1 MLTPKRPFLTLAA
14 LTVVSASAQ
23 EPIDAAMNARI
34 REEALQH
41 SEVMATLHQL
51 TDVFSP
57 RLTGSPTYKAAAEW
71 SRDRLKAWGLSS
83 ARLESWNWGHPGWA
97 NERCAAHVEA
107 PWKGHLAVEVLAWT
121 PSTQGTARGA
131 AFHLPVPDEPTQE
144 ELNTVLNAAADKVA
158 GKIVLAGI
166 LKEVPALNPNP
177 SAPRLSDES
186 LAKRFDPS
194 NPAPPR
200 MPAPS
205 ARRPGALE
213 PRAINEQVDAFLVA
227 HKALA
232 RINDSALRNGQIR
245 AFSNRSYDPSKVVPT
260 LAMRHEDYGRIC
272 RVLKDGKE
280 VQLALE
286 IANRFYPD
294 NTLGYNVIAE
304 VPGSSKAGEVVM
316 LGAHLDSWH
325 TATGATD
332 NGVNAAIMME
342 VGRILQKLGKPR
354 RTIRIALWDGEE
366 HGLLGSAAYVDAHYG
381 SAEAPKP
388 AFGELVACFN
398 TDAGAGQVR
407 GLSLF
412 GPPAGAQ
419 VLRELVAPFG
429 DLAVKGASAS
439 AFRPSR
445 LRSGPSSDSASFSA
459 AGLPTINVAQDG
471 LEYFEYTW
479 HTTLD
484 TLERVPPEDPK
495 RTAAVLASV
504 AWHLA
509 TREERLP
516 FFTKETLPPVPPPPP
531 TAPAAAPTPAPAA
544 PAPKA

>member
-1 MLTPKRPFLTLAA
+1 MLTPKRSFLTLTA
-14 LTVVSASAQ
+14 LAVVSASAQ

-34 REEALQH
+34 REEALQR
-41 SEVMATLHQL
+41 SQVMATLHQL

-57 RLTGSPTYKAAAEW
+57 RLTGSPTFKAAADW
-71 SRDRLKAWGLSS
+71 SRDQLKAWGLN
-83 ARLESWNWGHPGWA
+83 ARLEPWNWGHPGWA

-121 PSTQGTARGA
+121 PSTQGTVRGTVL
-131 AFHLPVPDEPTQE
+131 HLPIPDDATQA
-144 ELNTVLNAAADKVA
+144 ELDAIFAAAADKVA
-158 GKIVLAGI
+158 GKVVLAGA
-166 LKEVPALNPNP
+166 LKEVPALSPFP
-177 SAPRLSDES
+177 ATPRLSDES
-186 LAKRFDPS
+186 LAKRFDPAAP
-194 NPAPPR
+194 PAPPR
-200 MPAPS
+200 MPEPP

-213 PRAINEQVDAFLVA
+213 PRDLNAKIDAFLVA

-245 AFSNRSYDPSKVVPT
+245 AFSNRTYDPAKVVPT

-272 RVLKDGKE
+272 RVLQDGKD
-280 VQLALE
+280 VHLALE
-286 IANRFYPD
+286 IANRFYPE
-294 NTLGYNVIAE
+294 NTQGYNVIADL
-304 VPGSSKAGEVVM
+304 PGTDKAGEVVM

-381 SAEAPKP
+381 SAESPKP
-388 AFGELVACFN
+388 AFGELVAYFN
-398 TDAGAGQVR
+398 TDAGAGQIR

-419 VLRELVAPFG
+419 VLRELVAPFS
-429 DLAVKGASAS
+429 DLAVKGANAN

-459 AGLPTINVAQDG
+459 AGLPTINVSQDG

-484 TLERVPPEDPK
+484 TLERIPPEDPK

-509 TREERLP
+509 TRPERLP
-516 FFTKETLPPVPPPPP
+516 FFTKDTLPPVPPAPP
-531 TAPAAAPTPAPAA
+531 APPAA
-544 PAPKA
+544 PAPAATKS

>member
-1 MLTPKRPFLTLAA
+1 MLTRPAA
-14 LTVVSASAQ
+14 LLTCLALAMASASAQ
-23 EPIDAAMNARI
+23 EPIDAAMNSRI

-41 SEVMATLHQL
+41 SEVLATLQPL

-57 RLTGSPTYKAAAEW
+57 RLTASPGYKAAAEW
-71 SRDRLKAWGLSS
+71 SRDRLKAWGLSN
-83 ARLESWNWGHPGWA
+83 AHLESWNWGHSGWV

-107 PWKGHLAVEVLAWT
+107 PWQGHLAVEVLAWT

-131 AFHLPVPDEPTQE
+131 ALHLPVPDEPTQE
-144 ELNTVLNAAADKVA
+144 ELTALLTATGDKVA
-158 GKIVLAGI
+158 GRIVLVGV
-166 LKEVPALNPNP
+166 LKDVPALNPNP
-177 SAPRLSDES
+177 SAPRLSDEA
-186 LAKRFDPS
+186 LARRFDPA
-194 NPAPPR
+194 NAAGPGRVTPPR
-200 MPAPS
+200 RA
-205 ARRPGALE
+205 GALE
-213 PRAINEQVDAFLVA
+213 PKAINEQVDAFLVA

-232 RINDSALRNGQIR
+232 RLNDSALRNGQVR
-245 AFSNRSYDPSKVVPT
+245 AFSNRSYDLTKVVPT

-272 RVLKDGKE
+272 RVLQGGRE
-280 VQLALE
+280 VRLALE
-286 IANRFYPD
+286 ITNRLYPE
-294 NTLGYNVIAE
+294 NNQGYNVVADI
-304 VPGSSKAGEVVM
+304 PGSGKAAEVVM
-316 LGAHLDSWH
+316 LGAHLDAWH

-332 NGVNAAIMME
+332 NGVNAAVMME

-388 AFGELVACFN
+388 AFGELVAYFN
-398 TDAGAGQVR
+398 CDSGAGQIR

-412 GPPAGAQ
+412 GPAAGGQ
-419 VLRELVAPFG
+419 VLRELLAPFS
-429 DLAVKGASAS
+429 DLAVKGATANGN
-439 AFRPSR
+439 RPSR
-445 LRSGPSSDSASFSA
+445 LRSGPSSDQASFSA
-459 AGLPTINVAQDG
+459 AGLPAISVVQDG

-479 HTTLD
+479 HTTID

-516 FFTKETLPPVPPPPP
+516 FFTKETLPPVP
-531 TAPAAAPTPAPAA
+531 APPAPAK
-544 PAPKA
+544 P

>member
-1 MLTPKRPFLTLAA
+1 MLTPTRSLISGLALA
-14 LTVVSASAQ
+14 VVSLSAQ
-23 EPIDAAMNARI
+23 EPIDTAMNARI
-34 REEALQH
+34 REEALQR
-41 SEVMATLHQL
+41 SEVMTTLHHL

-57 RLTGSPTYKAAAEW
+57 RLTGSPSYKAAAEW
-71 SRDRLKAWGLSS
+71 SRDRLQSWGLK
-83 ARLESWNWGHPGWA
+83 ARLEPWNWGHPGWA
-97 NERCAAHVEA
+97 NERLAAHVEA
-107 PWKGHLAVEVLAWT
+107 PWKGHLQAEVLAWT

-131 AFHLPVPDEPTQE
+131 AFHLAIPDDPTQE
-144 ELNTVLNAAADKVA
+144 ELTALLKAAADQVA
-158 GKIVLAGI
+158 GKIVLAGV
-166 LKEVPALNPNP
+166 LKDVPALNPNP
-177 SAPRLSDES
+177 PAPRLSDEA
-186 LAKRFDPS
+186 LARRFDP
-194 NPAPPR
+194 A
-200 MPAPS
+200 APS
-205 ARRPGALE
+205 PARPNAPATPAKRPGALE
-213 PRAINEQVDAFLVA
+213 AKVVNEQVDAFLVA

-245 AFSNRSYDPSKVVPT
+245 AFSNRTYDPAKVVPT

-272 RVLKDGKE
+272 RVLKDGRE
-280 VQLALE
+280 VRLALE
-286 IANRFYPD
+286 IANRFYPE
-294 NTLGYNVIAE
+294 NTLGYNVVADLT
-304 VPGSSKAGEVVM
+304 GTDKAGEVVM

-332 NGVNAAIMME
+332 NGVNSAIMME

-354 RTIRIALWDGEE
+354 RTIRIALWDAEE

-381 SAEAPKP
+381 SAETPKP
-388 AFGELVACFN
+388 AFGELVAYFN
-398 TDAGAGQVR
+398 ADAGAGQVR

-412 GPPAGAQ
+412 GPPQGAQ
-419 VLRELVAPFG
+419 VLRELLAPFS

-439 AFRPSR
+439 TNRPSR

-459 AGLPTINVAQDG
+459 AGLPTINPAQDG

-509 TREERLP
+509 NRETRLP
-516 FFTKETLPPVPPPPP
+516 FFTKETLPPVPAPP
-531 TAPAAAPTPAPAA
+531 APVAAPTPAPTPA
-544 PAPKA
+544 PAKP